1 MGRCCGGKNA
11 GKPISW
17 GRYLTG
23 VGVFCAYHGTVG
35 AVLHAA
41 AVPVP
46 ALRKVRD
53 FHREVSLRDLGE
65 ILRRED
71 IVVGRAIAEDAA
83 CPVQPA
89 VAQGESDQAA
99 APDAVRLA

>member
-17 GRYLTG
+17 TRYFAG

-41 AVPVP
+41 AVPLP
-46 ALRKVRD
+46 ALRKIRD
-53 FHREVSLRDLGE
+53 FHREVSLRDPGE

-71 IVVGRAIAEDAA
+71 IVVGQAMAAPEA
-83 CPVQPA
+83 CPVEPA
-89 VAQGESDQAA
+89 AQAGPVEPTAHA
-99 APDAVRLA
+99 